1 MNFSWGN
8 EGGIPTPFKAFIME
22 QDSGETKNFK
32 VGLIATIVLVGFLAA
47 VASRYVLAYYDNFA
61 YPYNTFLFIPSDHFM
76 DFFNPYRFNQALIPY
91 SSGFGIAYFP
101 FTQVIFYLLGLVF
114 REKVAYV
121 VSMVLFL
128 GLFVTLIR
136 NYAVD
141 SILNKFFKFQVLIIL
156 SFLSYPL
163 ITVVDRGN
171 IEFGLFAFLLLFF
184 YLYYERRSRWSFLF
198 LAMAISTKLYP
209 ATLLVLLISERK
221 YRQAVYTAL
230 TAVAI
235 TLGSYWFLA
244 HISGNTLLGEMRLH
258 IENLRIFAQAADTN
272 NGIRFGHTIWGM
284 IAGVNNIF
292 LGNRFDLNAIS
303 SYYSVV
309 TVLAFAGIAAYVVFL
324 EKAVWRKVT
333 LLIIAMIML
342 PNGSYDYTMINLF
355 IPLVLFLNTN
365 TKRQDS
371 IAYSL
376 LFGLLMIPVNYYYL
390 INDVSISIFIY
401 PLIMCTIMFSIMTQ
415 GIKRATAY
423 NHSLG
428 RLPKEHQVEATGSQ

>member
-1 MNFSWGN
+1 M
-8 EGGIPTPFKAFIME
+8 
-22 QDSGETKNFK
+22 QDGREIKNFK
-32 VGLIATIVLVGFLAA
+32 VGLIATIVLIGFLAA

-101 FTQVIFYLLGLVF
+101 FTHVIFYLLGLVF
-114 REKVAYV
+114 KEKVAYV

-141 SILNKFFKFQVLIIL
+141 GIRNRFFKFQLLIIL

-171 IEFGLFAFLLLFF
+171 IEFILFSFLLLFF
-184 YLYYERRSRWSFLF
+184 YLYYVRHSRWSFLF
-198 LAMAISTKLYP
+198 LAMAISIKVYP

-221 YRQAVYTAL
+221 YRQAAYTAL
-230 TAVAI
+230 AAVAI
-235 TLGSYWFLA
+235 TVGSYWFLA
-244 HISGNTLLGEMRLH
+244 HISGNTLFGEIRLH

-272 NGIRFGHTIWGM
+272 NGIRFGHTIWGV

-303 SYYSVV
+303 SYYSIL
-309 TVLAFAGIAAYVVFL
+309 TVLAFLGIAAYVIFV

-333 LLIIAMIML
+333 LLIIAMIIL
-342 PNGSYDYTMINLF
+342 PNGSYDYTLINLF
-355 IPLVLFLNTN
+355 IPIILFLNTK
-365 TKRQDS
+365 TKRRDS
-371 IAYSL
+371 IGYSL
-376 LFGLLMIPVNYYYL
+376 LFGLLIIPVNYYYL
-390 INDVSISIFIY
+390 VSDVSISIFIY
-401 PLIMCTIMFSIMTQ
+401 PLMMCTIMFSIMAR
-415 GIKRATAY
+415 GIRKATAS
-423 NHSLG
+423 NQTLE
-428 RLPKEHQVEATGSQ
+428 RLTKEQQQIEATGSRQGGSW